1 MQKKAFGIVLVCLV
15 LLAAI
20 VAGYWDMLSS
30 EKLRVAQ
37 RGDPADV
44 MDAAAGEDAGSEA
57 VDAGAVRDDS
67 TEMAAAG
74 SEAGAGNAAPASQ
87 GADDSSVAEGDA
99 TASAPSDATLS
110 VESSEEAGQDG
121 EELRQPATEPAE
133 TDIANAGEGD
143 SGSVEESS
151 ASTEAGGVTGSDAT
165 TSAASTPSARDD
177 AGDSPTSAAEAVAKT
192 SANGGEAG
200 AGSTGTG
207 DVAGGTEPPVGTASD
222 GENRT
227 VAGASET
234 GSAQDGDAAATPT
247 AGADVADVS
256 ERPGNGRT
264 EDGASG
270 DAVTA
275 ADVTGLVENPAVTDS
290 VDAAANA
297 GDRDEGR
304 ADGDAAAASQAP
316 RFDLLRVEPDG
327 STVIA
332 GRAPADSSIALMSDK
347 TVLGGDT
354 AGIGGDFAVVL
365 DAPLPPGDH
374 AITIRATLPDG
385 SVTRSQETAIVSV
398 PPRDRPG
405 ELLAMVEAPNAPTRL
420 IEMPAAGGDAA
431 APGAASEAAQPALPA
446 EAGSP
451 SEAEKP
457 EPADAASASPT
468 PGETAARL
476 PAEGA
481 SAPADTAAEG
491 TPSVAVPAEGSADS
505 AASTSD
511 ETDVTASDA
520 PVQPGGAVML
530 PRDRSADAVPSSPST
545 VPLLR
550 VEAVEVEGSQ
560 VYIAGAAE
568 RGARVRVYVDN
579 VFLAEDEAGFGDRFL
594 VTGDTGMSVGEHLVR
609 ADQISPDGRVVAR
622 AEVPF
627 TRPEGATA
635 AAVAPAQ
642 DRAPQEKASQ
652 DSSASNAAGSNEEA
666 SSASVPDASSMAN
679 AENASRATDSAGLVD
694 TSETSPEAGTE
705 KSGRVTVADANETAA
720 GTPDAAAPALAEPA
734 AGGPGDSSEAGR
746 DATGQE
752 TGAAADAASGATGE
766 SGGSSSTVVASEAP
780 ERAVVA
786 TSPEQADAQSPRTDP
801 AGSSAGDQPLTGS
814 AADGDEADVP
824 VNRQPA
830 LANADGRVII
840 RKGDTLW
847 EISRRTYG
855 EGQRYTVIYLA
866 NGDQIRDPDL
876 IYPAQVF
883 RLPETPADGD
893 AGEGDD
899 AGAIEATGEGE
910 G

>member
-1 MQKKAFGIVLVCLV
+1 M

-37 RGDPADV
+37 RGDPAEMTDG
-44 MDAAAGEDAGSEA
+44 AAGEVAGSET
-57 VDAGAVRDDS
+57 VDAAPVQDDS
-67 TEMAAAG
+67 TEMAAAN
-74 SEAGAGNAAPASQ
+74 SEADADTASPASQ
-87 GADDSSVAEGDA
+87 DADEPSVAEGDA
-99 TASAPSDATLS
+99 AASAPSDVAPS
-110 VESSEEAGQDG
+110 VAGNEEVGQDA
-121 EELRQPATEPAE
+121 EALRQPETAQAQADVAT
-133 TDIANAGEGD
+133 AGEGD

-151 ASTEAGGVTGSDAT
+151 ASTEAGGVTGSDV
-165 TSAASTPSARDD
+165 TSRAASTPSASDY
-177 AGDSPTSAAEAVAKT
+177 AGDSPTSAAEAVAET
-192 SANGGEAG
+192 SANAGEAG

-207 DVAGGTEPPVGTASD
+207 DVGGGTEPLAGTASD

-234 GSAQDGDAAATPT
+234 GSAQDGDAAANPT

-256 ERPGNGRT
+256 ETPGDGRA

-270 DAVTA
+270 DPVTA
-275 ADVTGLVENPAVTDS
+275 VNESGNVENQAAANS
-290 VDAAANA
+290 VDAAAA
-297 GDRDEGR
+297 AKASDGDAGR
-304 ADGDAAAASQAP
+304 ADGEAAAASADAP

-327 STVIA
+327 STIIA
-332 GRAPADSSIALMSDK
+332 GRAPAESRIALMSGE

-385 SVTRSQETAIVSV
+385 TVSRSQETAIVSV

-446 EAGSP
+446 EAASP
-451 SEAEKP
+451 SEAEAVKP
-457 EPADAASASPT
+457 EPADAAGASPT
-468 PGETAARL
+468 PSETAARL

-642 DRAPQEKASQ
+642 VGAPQETASE
-652 DSSASNAAGSNEEA
+652 DRAASNAAESTEEA
-666 SSASVPDASSMAN
+666 SSASEPDASPTMADVG
-679 AENASRATDSAGLVD
+679 NASQAADSAGPVD
-694 TSETSPEAGTE
+694 MSETSPEAGKE
-705 KSGRVTVADANETAA
+705 KSSRVTIANANETGA
-720 GTPDAAAPALAEPA
+720 GTPDAAAAASAEPTAGVSDAGRVTARDA
-734 AGGPGDSSEAGR
+734 AGEEA
-746 DATGQE
+746 D
-752 TGAAADAASGATGE
+752 AAAAVDAASGA
-766 SGGSSSTVVASEAP
+766 SDGSSPTVAASKAP
-780 ERAVVA
+780 ESAVAA
-786 TSPEQADAQSPRTDP
+786 TGPEQADTERPQTNP
-801 AGSSAGDQPLTGS
+801 AGSRAGDQPEAET

-893 AGEGDD
+893 AGATEAKGD
-899 AGAIEATGEGE
+899 GEG
-910 G
+910 